1 MPPGLLERERLM
13 KEERERVVAGN
24 KAKIA
29 AARAAK
35 EGQQQQQQQGHQ
47 KGLQGQGQVQ
57 VPKRKNTARKSTA
70 GSTAKVVSSDKRNV
84 ARKSTAAG
92 PVVAVAMEEYSFY
105 GADVDAVD
113 MSQIS
118 TRIKM
123 GGMEITLNAKQVV
136 EMMKL
141 DPRVRVRDCHK
152 SKQK

>member
-1 MPPGLLERERLM
+1 M

-35 EGQQQQQQQGHQ
+35 EGQQQQQQQQGHQ
-47 KGLQGQGQVQ
+47 KGLQGQDQ